1 MRVGRSRFSSH
12 VLRAFPAAHVAQA
25 IAGVVHDASGAAL
38 PDVAVQAE
46 SSALIEKVRTVVTD
60 GSGQYRIEDLR
71 PGTYTVTF
79 TRAGFGPYVRDGVEI
94 TSAFTASVN
103 AQLAPGGFA
112 ETITVTAAAPAVDV
126 RSAAAATTLRRRY
139 RQGPSDRSQ
148 LQRARR
154 AHTWGGHQRERRRD
168 RHIDHGIS
176 DPRRAR
182 QRGPPGARRLH
193 RRRSGGRQFGDQL
206 RGGRRRHRGGHLR
219 QRERAG
225 RERNRW
231 TRREPRAENRR
242 QLHARLSLFQRDRQ
256 EAPVRQPDARSEAAG
271 RHRGEPAQQGLRRL
285 GHDRRTDRQ
294 GSFVVLR
301 DRAPGREHDGQH
313 ERLLQP
319 QRRGPGE
326 VVLCTRHEPESVLG
340 PPLRERQ
347 RACHVAGDPAQQGQR
362 LLGRAVALSNLHGR
376 DARRCRSSTRVA

>member
-1 MRVGRSRFSSH
+1 MLAHACRTFA
-12 VLRAFPAAHVAQA
+12 VLLALAAGVPCGAFAQA

-103 AQLAPGGFA
+103 AQLAPGEFA

-126 RSAAAATTLRRRY
+126 RSAAAATTLRDDIVKAL
-139 RQGPSDRSQ
+139 PTVRSYNA
-148 LQRARR
+148 LVVL
-154 AHTWGGHQRERRRD
+154 
-168 RHIDHGIS
+168 I
-176 DPRRAR
+176 
-182 QRGPPGARRLH
+182 PGVVTSGNDVVTGTSTTAFPIH
-193 RRRSGGRQFGDQL
+193 GGRGNEGRLALDGFTV
-206 RGGRRRHRGGHLR
+206 GGPAVGNSATSYVVDAGADRGGHLR
-219 QRERAG
+219 QRGRAG

-256 EAPVRQPDARSEAAG
+256 EAPVRQPDTRSEAAG

-294 GSFVVLR
+294 GSCVVLR
-301 DRAPGREHDGQH
+301 DRAP
-313 ERLLQP
+313 
-319 QRRGPGE
+319 
-326 VVLCTRHEPESVLG
+326 
-340 PPLRERQ
+340 
-347 RACHVAGDPAQQGQR
+347 RAG
-362 LLGRAVALSNLHGR
+362 
-376 DARRCRSSTRVA
+376 ARRTARTSTTTSTPGTRRSGPMRPTRAGERTRTASSRTPARVSRGR